1 MHSAQMFT
9 NVVERNELPLYDA
22 GFIFS
27 KKCALYYTMKFFQ
40 FRTVNGDVIFGYY
53 MHEGWM
59 TKINWNTVHCW
70 KTH

>member
-27 KKCALYYTMKFFQ
+27 KKCALYYTMKFFSFVQ
-40 FRTVNGDVIFGYY
+40 SMVTLFLAITCMKDG
-53 MHEGWM
+53 
-59 TKINWNTVHCW
+59 
-70 KTH
+70 